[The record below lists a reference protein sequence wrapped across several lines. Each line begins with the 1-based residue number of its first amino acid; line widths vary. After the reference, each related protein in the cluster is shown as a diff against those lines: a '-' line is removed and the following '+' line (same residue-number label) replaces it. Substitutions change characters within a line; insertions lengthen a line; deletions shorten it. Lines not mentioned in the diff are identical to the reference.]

1 MQSEI
6 LKPVVVL
13 VAWSLVMWGW
23 MVAVRIPALKA
34 AGIDLGKVRGS
45 RPGQLDGI
53 VPDKAQWPAHNYMHL
68 MEQPTIFY
76 AVALVIAFSG
86 TGNGPNAWIAWGYV
100 GIRIVH
106 SILQATINKINFR
119 FMLFLLST
127 LCLIALTLHA
137 AMAVFGW
144 HHG

>member
-13 VAWSLVMWGW
+13 VAWSLVMWAW
-23 MVAVRIPALKA
+23 MVAVRIPALKK
-34 AGIDLGKVRGS
+34 AGIDLGKIRGS
-45 RPGQLDGI
+45 RPGQLDGV

-76 AVALVIAFSG
+76 AIAIVIALSG
-86 TGNGPNAWIAWGYV
+86 TGNGANAWIAWGYV
-100 GIRIVH
+100 AIRIAH
-106 SILQATINKINFR
+106 SVLQSTINKINIR
-119 FMLFLLST
+119 FLLFLLST

-137 AMAVFGW
+137 AMAVFA
-144 HHG
+144 

>member
-13 VAWSLVMWGW
+13 VAWSLVMWAW
-23 MVAVRIPALKA
+23 MVAVRIPALKK
-34 AGIDLGKVRGS
+34 AGIDLGKIRGS
-45 RPGQLDGI
+45 RPGQLDGV

-76 AVALVIAFSG
+76 AIAIVIALSG
-86 TGNGPNAWIAWGYV
+86 TGNGANAWIAWGYV
-100 GIRIVH
+100 AIRIVH
-106 SILQATINKINFR
+106 SVLQSTINKINIR
-119 FMLFLLST
+119 FLLFLLST

-137 AMAVFGW
+137 AMAVFA
-144 HHG
+144 

>member
-6 LKPVVVL
+6 LKPVVIL
-13 VAWSLVMWGW
+13 VAWSLVMWAW

-45 RPGQLDGI
+45 RPGQLDGV

-76 AVALVIAFSG
+76 AVALVIALTG
-86 TGNGPNAWIAWGYV
+86 TGNGLNATIAWGYV

-106 SILQATINKINFR
+106 SLLQA
-119 FMLFLLST
+119 
-127 LCLIALTLHA
+127 
-137 AMAVFGW
+137 
-144 HHG
+144 